1 MSVYVGGNGGKL
13 LQWLAPAYQF
23 RKDSPV
29 NTWLNCIQ
37 ASVIDLNYD
46 EPEEKTH
53 LSEQFKDEVAIA
65 LVVDESYIQ

>member
-13 LQWLAPAYQF
+13 LHWLAPTCQF
-23 RKDSPV
+23 RQDSPV
-29 NTWLNCIQ
+29 NTWLNRIQ
-37 ASVIDLNYD
+37 ASAIDLNND